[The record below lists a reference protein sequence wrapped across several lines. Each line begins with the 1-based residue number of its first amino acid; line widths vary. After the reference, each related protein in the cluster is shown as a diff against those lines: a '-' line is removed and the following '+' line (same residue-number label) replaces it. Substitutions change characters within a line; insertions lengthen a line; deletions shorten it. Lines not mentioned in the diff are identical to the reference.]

1 MANVTT
7 VRKLAAIL
15 SADVVGYS
23 RLMERNEVAT
33 LAELKAIRTEII
45 DPGLKLR
52 HGTVVKTMGDGLLI
66 KLPSIVEAVRNAIE
80 VQEAIHKRNLEVP
93 EIERLIFRVG
103 VNLGDI
109 IVEEGDIYGN
119 GVNIAARLQMLA
131 EPNGVCISDD
141 AYNQVRDKL
150 EQSFSDLGEREVKNI
165 ARPIR
170 VWGWQADGAA
180 PRARAKKAAVP
191 SAGHEKPSTAVL
203 PSVNMSRDAEQDFLT
218 DGITADILT
227 ELSRFN
233 DLFVIPRT
241 TTNPC

>member
-23 RLMERNEVAT
+23 RLMERNEEAT

-66 KLPSIVEAVRNAIE
+66 EHPSIVEAVRNAIE
-80 VQEAIHKRNLEVP
+80 VQEAVHKRNLEVP

-109 IVEEGDIYGN
+109 IVEEGDIYGD
-119 GVNIAARLQMLA
+119 GVNIAARLPMLA

-180 PRARAKKAAVP
+180 PRARAKKTAAP
-191 SAGHEKPSTAVL
+191 GAGHEKPAIAVL
-203 PSVNMSRDAEQDFLT
+203 P
-218 DGITADILT
+218 
-227 ELSRFN
+227 LS
-233 DLFVIPRT
+233 I
-241 TTNPC
+241 

>member
-1 MANVTT
+1 M
-7 VRKLAAIL
+7 
-15 SADVVGYS
+15 
-23 RLMERNEVAT
+23 
-33 LAELKAIRTEII
+33 
-45 DPGLKLR
+45 
-52 HGTVVKTMGDGLLI
+52 LI
-66 KLPSIVEAVRNAIE
+66 EYPSIVEAVRNAIE
-80 VQEAIHKRNLEVP
+80 VQEAVHKRNLEVP

-109 IVEEGDIYGN
+109 IVEEGDIYGD

-180 PRARAKKAAVP
+180 PRARAKKIPPPPAPVTNSRQSPFCP
-191 SAGHEKPSTAVL
+191 SS
-203 PSVNMSRDAEQDFLT
+203 
-218 DGITADILT
+218 I
-227 ELSRFN
+227 
-233 DLFVIPRT
+233 
-241 TTNPC
+241 

>member
-23 RLMERNEVAT
+23 RLMERNEEAT

-66 KLPSIVEAVRNAIE
+66 EYPSIVEAVRNAIE
-80 VQEAIHKRNLEVP
+80 VQEAVHKRNLEVP

-109 IVEEGDIYGN
+109 IVGEGDIYGD

-150 EQSFSDLGEREVKNI
+150 EQSFSDLGEREGKNI

-180 PRARAKKAAVP
+180 PRARAKKNTAAP
-191 SAGHEKPSTAVL
+191 GAGHE
-203 PSVNMSRDAEQDFLT
+203 
-218 DGITADILT
+218 
-227 ELSRFN
+227 
-233 DLFVIPRT
+233 
-241 TTNPC
+241 

>member
-180 PRARAKKAAVP
+180 TRAKTKIAATP

>member
-1 MANVTT
+1 MANVNT

-23 RLMERNEVAT
+23 RLMERNEEAT

-66 KLPSIVEAVRNAIE
+66 EHPSIVEAVRNAIE
-80 VQEAIHKRNLEVP
+80 VQEAVHKRNLEMP

-109 IVEEGDIYGN
+109 IVEECDIYGDS
-119 GVNIAARLQMLA
+119 VNIAARLQMLA

-150 EQSFSDLGEREVKNI
+150 EQ
-165 ARPIR
+165 
-170 VWGWQADGAA
+170 
-180 PRARAKKAAVP
+180 
-191 SAGHEKPSTAVL
+191 
-203 PSVNMSRDAEQDFLT
+203 
-218 DGITADILT
+218 
-227 ELSRFN
+227 
-233 DLFVIPRT
+233 
-241 TTNPC
+241 

>member
-1 MANVTT
+1 MANVNT

-23 RLMERNEVAT
+23 RLMERNEEAT

-66 KLPSIVEAVRNAIE
+66 EHPSIAEAVRNAIE
-80 VQEAIHKRNLEVP
+80 VQEAVHKRNLEVP
-93 EIERLIFRVG
+93 EIERQIFRVG

-109 IVEEGDIYGN
+109 IVEECDIYGD

-150 EQSFSDLGEREVKNI
+150 EQ
-165 ARPIR
+165 
-170 VWGWQADGAA
+170 
-180 PRARAKKAAVP
+180 
-191 SAGHEKPSTAVL
+191 
-203 PSVNMSRDAEQDFLT
+203 
-218 DGITADILT
+218 
-227 ELSRFN
+227 
-233 DLFVIPRT
+233 
-241 TTNPC
+241 